1 MVPMKNFTLKFFVDK
16 IESDMMRRERL
27 VLSGMQEDSSKKGR
41 DNAYGPSE
49 RTVETILNFAR
60 SYDACASK
68 YIEYIEWNLN

>member
-1 MVPMKNFTLKFFVDK
+1 MFLVNK
-16 IESDMMRRERL
+16 IESDMIGRERF

-41 DNAYGPSE
+41 DNACGPSE

-68 YIEYIEWNLN
+68 YTEYIEWNLN